1 MPGAARLGDKAK
13 CPMDAHGCKRCSHS
27 VQGPAVQGSHNV
39 IVNGKPGVRVGDQ
52 GIHGSCCGLNRWA
65 AAQGAPTVFINF
77 QPAVRLND
85 KTLHCGGVGKIIEC
99 SSDVIIGNGQGQL
112 FKRAEVTNAPLVEDI
127 AANQGRDHELVQKN
141 MEYLAEQGLLGTD
154 SNKLS
159 EYAVLF
165 SQQQSQRDLALAAKQ
180 ERLAERQSLIQQGRE
195 HADNHTGE
203 DRQKLLAATDRLE
216 LNNRAVERARLADD
230 VYNAPGEKPPPV
242 GWKRL
247 SDNPENLPPGLK
259 DAVWEDPES
268 GFRAALYESEID
280 GSRVL
285 AFRGTAGKA
294 GWFNNFQQ
302 GLGYESEQYNR
313 AIALASKTKDAYPE
327 GLDIAGHS
335 LGGGSTTAA
344 SIVTETPGYTYNG
357 SGLHPNTIKAF
368 NKTRADGDQLIHAYH
383 GLEKQITDDQNAITQ
398 ILATT

>member
-1 MPGAARLGDKAK
+1 MAVIFETVTPAMVTGSVNIPRVR
-13 CPMDAHGCKRCSHS
+13 PPCKRSDGC
-27 VQGPAVQGSHNV
+27 
-39 IVNGKPGVRVGDQ
+39 GK
-52 GIHGSCCGLNRWA
+52 
-65 AAQGAPTVFINF
+65 
-77 QPAVRLND
+77 
-85 KTLHCGGVGKIIEC
+85 
-99 SSDVIIGNGQGQL
+99 
-112 FKRAEVTNAPLVEDI
+112 
-127 AANQGRDHELVQKN
+127 
-141 MEYLAEQGLLGTD
+141 
-154 SNKLS
+154 
-159 EYAVLF
+159 
-165 SQQQSQRDLALAAKQ
+165 
-180 ERLAERQSLIQQGRE
+180 
-195 HADNHTGE
+195 
-203 DRQKLLAATDRLE
+203 
-216 LNNRAVERARLADD
+216 
-230 VYNAPGEKPPPV
+230 PGEKPPPV

-383 GLEKQITDDQNAITQ
+383 GLEKQITDDQNAIAQ